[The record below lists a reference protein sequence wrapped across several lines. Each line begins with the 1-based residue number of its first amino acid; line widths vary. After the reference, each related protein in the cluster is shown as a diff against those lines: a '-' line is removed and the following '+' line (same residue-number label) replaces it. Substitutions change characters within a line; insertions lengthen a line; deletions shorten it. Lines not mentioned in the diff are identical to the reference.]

1 LLALF
6 EMESDMKKF
15 FAPAP
20 AVATTLLSNEESLA
34 VESFVTN
41 TRGPVTS
48 DILEALRLLAI
59 NANRR

>member
-1 LLALF
+1 
-6 EMESDMKKF
+6 MKKF

-20 AVATTLLSNEESLA
+20 AASTTLLSNEESKA
-34 VESFVTN
+34 VESFVTD

>member
-1 LLALF
+1 
-6 EMESDMKKF
+6 MKKF